1 MFRRSAILLAILLAS
16 PALSEERPWLERK
29 EAMTRCANIRSITIN
44 KIGEW
49 NGKLW
54 FASTD
59 NHRDGYLNPSVVI
72 DARQHVQD
80 LIQEYDWIY
89 STRLRPA
96 PDITAEQCRAH
107 ALTYATRIGQYIG
120 KVLEQQTAQPR

>member
-1 MFRRSAILLAILLAS
+1 LVALFLAT
-16 PALSEERPWLERK
+16 PAHSEERPWLERK
-29 EAMTRCANIRSITIN
+29 DAMTKCATMRTITLN
-44 KIGEW
+44 QIGEW

-80 LIQEYDWIY
+80 MIQEFDWIY
-89 STRLRPA
+89 STKLRPA
-96 PDITAEQCRAH
+96 PDITAEQCKAH
-107 ALTYATRIGQYIG
+107 ALSYATRIGVYVD
-120 KVLEQQTAQPR
+120 KVLQQQTARPR